1 MKHQDYGRLF
11 ALAALWGGSFLFMRI
26 AAPVIG
32 PAWVAFGRSGI
43 AAIILLVYAAVSK
56 TNLAYG
62 TYKWNY
68 VIIGAFQCALPFFL
82 FAYAE
87 TILSA
92 SLGAIINATSPLFG
106 LVIGLIIRDEQF
118 AWDRILGVVV
128 GIIGVSIV
136 VGFTD
141 ATLDAQL
148 LNGVLMAAGAACS
161 YGIASNYTRRSVRGA
176 PSLGM
181 AAFSQLFAALMLV
194 PLLYFYPP
202 TALVTADVIWA
213 MVLLGVLATGIAYIL
228 FFRLVVDV
236 GPVISLTVT
245 FLVPVTALVW
255 GIFLLNEE
263 IAASQYIGSAVVL
276 IGTAL
281 TTGVFHRFWAKPIAA
296 ATTNT

>member
-1 MKHQDYGRLF
+1 MKQMDYLRLGM
-11 ALAALWGGSFLFMRI
+11 LAALWGGSFLFMRI

-43 AAIILLVYAAVSK
+43 AALLLLAYAAIRRTDLQFK
-56 TNLAYG
+56 TC
-62 TYKWNY
+62 KWNY
-68 VIIGAFQCALPFFL
+68 VVLGAFQSALPFFL

-106 LVIGLIIRDEQF
+106 LIIGLIIRDEQF
-118 AWDRILGVVV
+118 AWDRMLGVFV
-128 GIIGVSIV
+128 GIVGVSIV
-136 VGFTD
+136 VGSSDT
-141 ATLDAQL
+141 TLTARL
-148 LNGVLMAAGAACS
+148 LQGVLMAAGAACS
-161 YGIASNYTRRSVRGA
+161 YGIASNYTRRNVRGA

-181 AAFSQLFAALMLV
+181 AAYSQLFAALMLT
-194 PLLYFYPP
+194 PLLFFFPP
-202 TALVTADVIWA
+202 TAPITAEAVWA

-255 GIFLLNEE
+255 GIVLLNEH
-263 IAASQYIGSAVVL
+263 IAPSQYIGSIVVL
-276 IGTAL
+276 LGTAL
-281 TTGVFHRFWAKPIAA
+281 TTGVLRRLWQGQPKPR
-296 ATTNT
+296 